1 VTTAYNFAEK
11 TFTNW
16 LQTAKFAKVF
26 SLESFPLYGTRLCRK
41 FVFMYMW
48 VGLNRF
54 EPSTNFELDNVR
66 IGMGCM
72 NLVTVIT

>member
-1 VTTAYNFAEK
+1 
-11 TFTNW
+11 
-16 LQTAKFAKVF
+16 
-26 SLESFPLYGTRLCRK
+26 
-41 FVFMYMW
+41 MYMW

-72 NLVTVIT
+72 NLVTVIHDIRGYS